1 MRRINVIDPGGY
13 TAESSRHLT
22 VFYTGL
28 YRALTFPRKL
38 QEVDENGK
46 MVHYSPYDPNGQVH
60 PGPLVTDNG
69 FWDTYRTVYPLLS
82 LIYPEQLG
90 DIVQGMLRVCS
101 LFLFSLL
108 TKFLNRLVE
117 CIQGGRMASFVVQS
131 RLS

>member
-46 MVHYSPYDPNGQVH
+46 MVHYSPYDPSGGIH
-60 PGPLVTDNG
+60 DGPLVTDNG

-82 LIYPEQLG
+82 VGFPDELAE
-90 DIVQGMLRVCS
+90 IVQGINIQRVAP
-101 LFLFSLL
+101 L
-108 TKFLNRLVE
+108 
-117 CIQGGRMASFVVQS
+117 
-131 RLS
+131 